1 MRLFPRVCRPAR
13 TVLLA
18 GGLGTAVLF
27 GWVVPV
33 PSIVALRF
41 RAPSTT
47 AFLEAR
53 RERLLAEG
61 KDARIDRRPVPLEKV
76 SPNLVTAVLVAEDAR
91 FFEHHGLDLDAIRA
105 ARERNRRFPKRRPI
119 GASTV
124 TQQLAKNLWLS
135 SSRSW
140 LRKGREAAI
149 ALAMELLLPKRTI
162 LEHYLSAIE
171 WGERVY
177 GCEAAARKYFG
188 VPASALSREQAAW
201 LAAMIPG
208 PRVFLRSPARHER
221 RARRILARMTQ
232 AGDVRPFLDDDSDDG
247 GAR

>member
-1 MRLFPRVCRPAR
+1 MRLLPRASRRAK
-13 TVLLA
+13 TALLA
-18 GGLGTAVLF
+18 GGLGAAVLF
-27 GWVVPV
+27 GWFVPV

-41 RAPSTT
+41 RPPETT

-53 RERLLAEG
+53 RARLAAEG
-61 KDARIDRRPVPLEKV
+61 KAAKIDRRPVPLEKV

-91 FFEHHGLDLDAIRA
+91 FFEHHGLDVEAIRA

-119 GASTV
+119 GASTL

-135 SSRSW
+135 PGRSW
-140 LRKGREAAI
+140 FRKGREAAI
-149 ALAMELLLPKRTI
+149 ALTMELLLPKRTI

-188 VPASALSREQAAW
+188 VGAGALTRPQAAW

-208 PRVFLRSPARHER
+208 PRVFLGNPARHER
-221 RARRILARMTQ
+221 RAKRVLSRMAQ
-232 AGDVRPFLDDDSDDG
+232 AGDLRTRLDDDSDEDA
-247 GAR
+247 AR